1 MKVLK
6 KLFVILFVFVFATG
20 CGEPSKPSNSDY
32 QGTSV
37 NNSLLG

>member
-20 CGEPSKPSNSDY
+20 CNTTPNGSNY
-32 QGTSV
+32 HETSI
-37 NNSLLG
+37 NENL